1 MTVHSPQASF
11 IAAPEQ
17 DESWRTYY
25 ELVRRWWW
33 LLIAASLVAGLLAW
47 GVSSLQTPIY
57 RTTAKLLINQAT
69 GANANVVQDILTSER
84 VAQTY
89 ATWMGQKAFVD
100 ATVAQLALNQD
111 PERIGEQITS
121 VIATPLRNSQIIE
134 LAVEGPTRE
143 LIVAFARLL
152 PQVFSREVQKIQT
165 SRYAETK
172 NSLNSRL
179 EDLNRQ
185 IETTQNA
192 LNLLNGPRTSQQELE
207 YTRLS
212 EDLSRLRT
220 AYNSLAATY
229 EQVLL
234 YEAQSVDTIAVIEE
248 AVLPDGPIRP
258 NTLRNILLALILGA
272 GTAFGLLLLYE
283 MATDR
288 FRSNDDIR
296 QVLGLPVLGSIG
308 QIGVAEDQSPDTLVS
323 LQDPRALSVEA
334 FRRLRTNLRFANVD
348 VALKGLAVTSAN
360 PGEGKSLI
368 SSNLAVVMAQSG
380 LTVILVDA
388 DLRKPR
394 QHRLFGVA
402 RSPGLTD
409 ALLGENFDQ
418 LDLLLQPT
426 RVLGLRVL
434 TAGNQ
439 APNPAELL
447 GSRRMAQMADLLKS
461 QADMVIF
468 DTPPVLAVTDA
479 QITGAEADG
488 TLLVLDIKRTTRKAA
503 RYAVELLD
511 QVGARV
517 VGLAINRLTSNDRG
531 YYYSYYDYEYY
542 HEDGDDTG
550 ASGNG
555 AGGERRKHRSRR
567 HAQHSGVQQA

>member
-179 EDLNRQ
+179 EDLNCQ

-192 LNLLNGPRTSQQELE
+192 LNLLNGPRTSQE
-207 YTRLS
+207 
-212 EDLSRLRT
+212 
-220 AYNSLAATY
+220 
-229 EQVLL
+229 
-234 YEAQSVDTIAVIEE
+234 
-248 AVLPDGPIRP
+248 
-258 NTLRNILLALILGA
+258 
-272 GTAFGLLLLYE
+272 
-283 MATDR
+283 
-288 FRSNDDIR
+288 
-296 QVLGLPVLGSIG
+296 
-308 QIGVAEDQSPDTLVS
+308 
-323 LQDPRALSVEA
+323 
-334 FRRLRTNLRFANVD
+334 
-348 VALKGLAVTSAN
+348 
-360 PGEGKSLI
+360 
-368 SSNLAVVMAQSG
+368 
-380 LTVILVDA
+380 
-388 DLRKPR
+388 
-394 QHRLFGVA
+394 
-402 RSPGLTD
+402 
-409 ALLGENFDQ
+409 
-418 LDLLLQPT
+418 
-426 RVLGLRVL
+426 
-434 TAGNQ
+434 
-439 APNPAELL
+439 
-447 GSRRMAQMADLLKS
+447 
-461 QADMVIF
+461 
-468 DTPPVLAVTDA
+468 
-479 QITGAEADG
+479 
-488 TLLVLDIKRTTRKAA
+488 TT
-503 RYAVELLD
+503 
-511 QVGARV
+511 
-517 VGLAINRLTSNDRG
+517 
-531 YYYSYYDYEYY
+531 
-542 HEDGDDTG
+542 
-550 ASGNG
+550 
-555 AGGERRKHRSRR
+555 
-567 HAQHSGVQQA
+567 

>member
-1 MTVHSPQASF
+1 MTVHPPQTPF
-11 IAAPEQ
+11 IAAPEE
-17 DESWRTYY
+17 ESWRTYY

-111 PERIGEQITS
+111 PQRLGEQITS
-121 VIATPLRNSQIIE
+121 VTATPLRNSQIIE
-134 LAVEGPTRE
+134 LAVEGPNRE

-179 EDLNRQ
+179 EDLNGQ

-248 AVLPDGPIRP
+248 AVLPDAPIRP

-272 GTAFGLLLLYE
+272 GAAFGLLLLYE
-283 MATDR
+283 IATDR

-308 QIGVAEDQSPDTLVS
+308 QIGVAENPSPDTLVS
-323 LQDPRALSVEA
+323 IQDPRALSVEA

-348 VALKGLAVTSAN
+348 VALKCLAVTSAN

-380 LTVILVDA
+380 LSVILVDA

-394 QHRLFGVA
+394 QHRLFDVA

-409 ALLGENFDQ
+409 ALLSESFDQ
-418 LDLLLQPT
+418 LDLMLQQTNVP
-426 RVLGLRVL
+426 GLRVL

-461 QADMVIF
+461 QADIVVF
-468 DTPPVLAVTDA
+468 DTPPILVVTDA
-479 QITGAEADG
+479 QITAAEADG

-503 RYAVELLD
+503 RHALELLD
-511 QVGARV
+511 QVGAKV
-517 VGLAINRLTSNDRG
+517 AGIAINRITSSDRG
-531 YYYSYYDYEYY
+531 YYYYSYYDYDYY
-542 HEDGDDTG
+542 DEDGDDTG
-550 ASGNG
+550 ASRNG
-555 AGGERRKHRSRR
+555 GGGRRKHKSRR
-567 HAQHSGVQQA
+567 HAQPSGVEQA